1 MIDRHIIVPLLAA
14 GMALTVLTACGGG
27 GKAPSE
33 APAEAAA
40 DSAGAAADTAGSA
53 AVVTARADIG
63 SSDQPRA
70 GKGRADV
77 YDTVEEMPEFPG
89 GNGALMKFISETIK
103 YPEAALKEG
112 REGRVVVQFVVE
124 SDGTVADPTVVR
136 RLDPDF
142 DGEALRVVSAMPKW
156 IPGRQGGKAVAVR
169 YTIPVTFRMS

>member
-1 MIDRHIIVPLLAA
+1 
-14 GMALTVLTACGGG
+14 
-27 GKAPSE
+27 
-33 APAEAAA
+33 
-40 DSAGAAADTAGSA
+40 
-53 AVVTARADIG
+53 
-63 SSDQPRA
+63 
-70 GKGRADV
+70 
-77 YDTVEEMPEFPG
+77 MPEFPG

-142 DGEALRVVSAMPKW
+142 DEEALRVVSAMPKW